1 MSKCLIAGGGL
12 AGLSAA
18 VMLLKNGI
26 DVHLIEASPKLG
38 GRTYSFYNDKLQESI
53 DNGQHIMM
61 GCYNETLRFLD
72 IIGARDNVEIQKN
85 LSLKFVKEGGD
96 IFELATKSNIYPL
109 NLSRA
114 ITSYKALTIK
124 ERLKV
129 LDLFMDLYCLEEG
142 DLEDLTVAEWLANE
156 GQDKN
161 VRDALWDILAIGT
174 LNSKSEDASAALFA
188 RILKSI
194 FFDGNESS
202 KIVLPKV
209 DLTNMYV
216 KQAVKYIEDNGG
228 QISLGE
234 RAVSIHQDSGVA
246 DELVTTKNV
255 YKNFD
260 YIISAVP
267 HYSLLK
273 ILDSEINDALK
284 NIVFKYSPI
293 VSVHLLLKS
302 NPFENKLY
310 GLINS
315 SIHWLFNH
323 DKYVSLVTSAAEEL
337 AEMDEQSIINEVIL
351 QLENY
356 FPVFSHNLVLNW
368 TIIKEKRATFIPT
381 PMIERQRKQ
390 ISSPFRN
397 LFLAG
402 DWTNTS
408 LPATIEG
415 AVQSGFS
422 AAGEI
427 LN

>member
-38 GRTYSFYNDKLQESI
+38 GRSYSFYNDQFEESI

-61 GCYNETLRFLD
+61 GCYNETLKFLD

-96 IFELATKSNIYPL
+96 IFELATKSDLYPL

-114 ITSYKALTIK
+114 IVSYKALTFK

-129 LDLFMDLYCLEEG
+129 LDLFLDLYCIEEG
-142 DLEDLTVAEWLANE
+142 DLEDLTVADWLANE

-161 VRDALWDILAIGT
+161 TRDALWDILAIGT
-174 LNSKSEDASAALFA
+174 LNSKCEDASAALFA
-188 RILKSI
+188 RILKRV
-194 FFDGNESS
+194 FFDGNDSS
-202 KIVLPKV
+202 KVVLPV
-209 DLTNMYV
+209 TDLTNMYV
-216 KQAVKYIEDNGG
+216 NPAENFIKNHGG
-228 QISLGE
+228 KISTSERVLSIRLESGE
-234 RAVSIHQDSGVA
+234 VV
-246 DELVTTKNV
+246 ELVTSKKT

-267 HYSLLK
+267 HYSLIK
-273 ILDSEINDALK
+273 ILDSDINDTLK
-284 NIVFKYSPI
+284 NIEFKYSPI

-302 NPFENKLY
+302 NPFEGKLY

-323 DKYVSLVTSAAEEL
+323 DKYISLVTSAAEEL
-337 AEMDEQSIINEVIL
+337 AEMDEQSIINEAIL

-356 FPVFSHNLVLNW
+356 FPVFSSDFVLNC

-381 PMIERQRKQ
+381 PMTERQRKQ
-390 ISSPFRN
+390 LRSPFQN
-397 LFLAG
+397 MFLAG

-422 AAGEI
+422 AAREI
-427 LN
+427 FK